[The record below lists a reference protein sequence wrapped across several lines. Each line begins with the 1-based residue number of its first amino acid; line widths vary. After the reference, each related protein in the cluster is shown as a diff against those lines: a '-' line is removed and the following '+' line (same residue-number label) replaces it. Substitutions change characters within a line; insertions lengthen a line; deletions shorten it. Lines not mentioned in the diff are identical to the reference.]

1 MSVTR
6 KVMHDAD
13 ELELEQGSAAVGE
26 AAELAAQARD
36 QSMDAMER
44 HWVMVGDVL
53 RKRLE
58 PAQDDN
64 WQTY

>member
-26 AAELAAQARD
+26 ATELAAQARD

>member
-26 AAELAAQARD
+26 ATELAAQARD

-53 RKRLE
+53 RKRLK
-58 PAQDDN
+58 PTQDEN